1 MWLSLTLCVCVLLSL
16 TDVSALV
23 QRATALQSYRA
34 LAACRKATLNVV
46 ATRLSGGS
54 FQLSDVGKLE
64 DLLAL
69 LKLTAAADD
78 GKGYLN
84 EGRLWGWVAKLT
96 WYGMG
101 RPTEAANP
109 RSGGGMSVVWD
120 TVFRLC
126 KAGHPGVIE
135 ALVTEATL
143 HLVSQARHVVT
154 FESEHPVSD
163 TGATGYLHHL
173 HTIRLE
179 YRLALPFSPPT
190 RTHTQQAPDSS
201 GVAECVAGAARV
213 RSQDIAV

>member
-1 MWLSLTLCVCVLLSL
+1 
-16 TDVSALV
+16 
-23 QRATALQSYRA
+23 
-34 LAACRKATLNVV
+34 
-46 ATRLSGGS
+46 
-54 FQLSDVGKLE
+54 
-64 DLLAL
+64 
-69 LKLTAAADD
+69 
-78 GKGYLN
+78 
-84 EGRLWGWVAKLT
+84 
-96 WYGMG
+96 
-101 RPTEAANP
+101 
-109 RSGGGMSVVWD
+109 MSVVWD

-163 TGATGYLHHL
+163 TGATGYSHHL
-173 HTIRLE
+173 HTIRLK
-179 YRLALPFSPPT
+179 YTRALPFSPHTYT